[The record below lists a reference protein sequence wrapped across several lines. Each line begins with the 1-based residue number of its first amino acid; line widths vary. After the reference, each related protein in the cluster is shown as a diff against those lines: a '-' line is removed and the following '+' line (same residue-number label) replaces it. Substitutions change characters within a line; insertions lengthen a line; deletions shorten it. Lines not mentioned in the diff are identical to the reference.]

1 MSNIT
6 QMTNKQRNRPSAA
19 LTPQQMATD
28 LPKVVKALQKQNIS
42 LQRLIQEQAEVSKMQ
57 LEATKG
63 QMQVLDRIHDRLDT
77 LAIESRVTNLL
88 LSEMVAIH
96 QTVINNDT
104 DEKRE
109 NIRADAYNRILN
121 AE

>member
-6 QMTNKQRNRPSAA
+6 QMTNKQRNRPSAT
-19 LTPQQMATD
+19 LTPQQMAAD